1 MRLFDEVSAE
11 LISVDSVQIYK
22 HADIGSNKISKELQK
37 KYPHELIDIIEPNEI
52 YSVGEFLKD
61 LKSSMD
67 KSTESN
73 KVPILVGGSMMY
85 FFSYLVGFD
94 DLPKSDPDIRK
105 KITQDID
112 EKLSLI
118 HISEPTRR

>member
-1 MRLFDEVSAE
+1 MFDEIPSK

-22 HADIGSNKISKELQK
+22 YADIGSNKISKELQK

-61 LKSSMD
+61 LRRSLD
-67 KSTESN
+67 ESTQSN
-73 KVPILVGGSMMY
+73 KIPILVGGSMMY

-94 DLPKSDPDIRK
+94 DLPKSDPD
-105 KITQDID
+105 
-112 EKLSLI
+112 
-118 HISEPTRR
+118 TRRKILEAIDRR